1 MKLTDL
7 ATPSPTKQVA
17 KVFESYFGNSISFD
31 SISKGQTRAM
41 LQRVRALIKE
51 HRAQPEFHR
60 SEQNPTYLKL
70 VMMEQGLT
78 SKLREADAM
87 AAPVAAAPNPQAVA
101 MQVAARKKE
110 IQDQIK
116 AKQDEIRSLQ
126 QQLNQPALGMAEAQ
140 RRLGRR
146 LTESEVQQAQV
157 VLAAQDMVDKM
168 QKMLEEVTAMQFK
181 DLPALTDQIKNEVGP
196 QQSTQFNQDASAALG
211 GLVQNLQG
219 AKQQMETA
227 LGVVTGQAPAAVPG
241 ADMGGDMGA
250 DMGAVPGADLDADL
264 NVTPDEEQIDIDA
277 DVDLGGEAPP
287 TSLGRGRR

>member
-41 LQRVRALIKE
+41 LQRVRALIQE
-51 HRAQPEFHR
+51 HRTQPTFHR

-70 VMMEQGLT
+70 VMMEQGLAG
-78 SKLREADAM
+78 KLREADAM
-87 AAPVAAAPNPQAVA
+87 AAAPAAAAPNPQAMA

-219 AKQQMETA
+219 AKQQMEAA

-241 ADMGGDMGA
+241 ADMGA
-250 DMGAVPGADLDADL
+250 DMGAVPGADLDAEL
-264 NVTPDEEQIDIDA
+264 NATPDEEQIDIDA

>member
-41 LQRVRALIKE
+41 LQRVRALIQE
-51 HRAQPEFHR
+51 HRAQPAFHR

-70 VMMEQGLT
+70 VIMEQGLT
-78 SKLREADAM
+78 GKLREADAM
-87 AAPVAAAPNPQAVA
+87 ATTVAAPNPQAVA

-219 AKQQMETA
+219 AKQQMEAA

-241 ADMGGDMGA
+241 ADMGA

-264 NVTPDEEQIDIDA
+264 NATPDEEQIDIDA